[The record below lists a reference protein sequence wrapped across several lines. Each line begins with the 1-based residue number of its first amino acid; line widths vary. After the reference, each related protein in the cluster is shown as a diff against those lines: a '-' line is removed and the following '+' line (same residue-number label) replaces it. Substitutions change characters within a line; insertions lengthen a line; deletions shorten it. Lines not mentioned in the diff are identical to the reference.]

1 LHRRIPKDIRRY
13 VDDNIP
19 HPVGIIGCRST
30 ISEISLD
37 CCEYDLAIFNSEQT
51 NESNRILN
59 IGNYNGELI
68 TLPTLPRQLTDILV
82 LKDMIL
88 LHDDNKFMLSSII
101 EGNSN
106 SNTYRKMLT
115 AFGKRAIIRS
125 LFRYEKI
132 NRAIQTQPVLAAM
145 WMKISAYDFLEG
157 ILSLGGSKPMPLHEL
172 YQIRHLTIERQ
183 DIADAIIAALECIGV
198 ERATRSNI
206 SRSFQGVYGLNST
219 QYDRELISIKMKHLL
234 QTGMLPDCYYYIG
247 KIGGKS
253 LLEKSEKFYSK
264 YTKLIQI
271 AMDLSNEV
279 QHIQKLHNC
288 LFKVGK
294 SVLKN

>member
-1 LHRRIPKDIRRY
+1 MQKRIPKDIRRY
-13 VDDNIP
+13 VDDNIS

-37 CCEYDLAIFNSEQT
+37 CCEYGLAIFNSEQT
-51 NESNRILN
+51 NGSNRILN
-59 IGNYNGELI
+59 IGNYNVELI
-68 TLPTLPRQLTDILV
+68 TLPTLPKQLTDILV

-106 SNTYRKMLT
+106 SNTYRKMLM
-115 AFGKRAIIRS
+115 AFGKKTIIRS

-132 NRAIQTQPVLAAM
+132 NRAIQTQPILAAM

-157 ILSLGGSKPMPLHEL
+157 ILSLGVSKPMPLHEL
-172 YQIRHLTIERQ
+172 YQIRHLTIGRQ
-183 DIADAIIAALECIGV
+183 DIGDAIIAALEYIGV

-219 QYDRELISIKMKHLL
+219 QYDRVNFYKNEASTSDWHVAGLL
-234 QTGMLPDCYYYIG
+234 LLPRQDWRKKLAG
-247 KIGGKS
+247 KK
-253 LLEKSEKFYSK
+253 
-264 YTKLIQI
+264 
-271 AMDLSNEV
+271 
-279 QHIQKLHNC
+279 
-288 LFKVGK
+288 
-294 SVLKN
+294 

>member
-1 LHRRIPKDIRRY
+1 MQITIAKYSCTEEYQKTLGD
-13 VDDNIP
+13 VDDNIS

-30 ISEISLD
+30 ISEISFD

-59 IGNYNGELI
+59 IGNYNVELI
-68 TLPTLPRQLTDILV
+68 TLPTLPKHLTDILV

-106 SNTYRKMLT
+106 SSTYRKMLT

-132 NRAIQTQPVLAAM
+132 NRAIQTQPILAAM

-172 YQIRHLTIERQ
+172 YQIRNLTIKRQ

-219 QYDRELISIKMKHLL
+219 QYHRVDFYKNEASTSDWHVARLL
-234 QTGMLPDCYYYIG
+234 LLPRQDWRKKLAG
-247 KIGGKS
+247 KK
-253 LLEKSEKFYSK
+253 
-264 YTKLIQI
+264 
-271 AMDLSNEV
+271 
-279 QHIQKLHNC
+279 
-288 LFKVGK
+288 
-294 SVLKN
+294 

>member
-1 LHRRIPKDIRRY
+1 MHRRIPKDIRRY

-30 ISEISLD
+30 ISEISFD

-59 IGNYNGELI
+59 IGNYNVELI
-68 TLPTLPRQLTDILV
+68 TLPTLPKHLTDILV

-132 NRAIQTQPVLAAM
+132 NRAIQTQPILAAM

-172 YQIRHLTIERQ
+172 YQIRNLTIKRQ

-206 SRSFQGVYGLNST
+206 SRSFQGVYGLNSM

-234 QTGMLPDCYYYIG
+234 QTGMLPDCYYYLG

-253 LLEKSEKFYSK
+253 LLEKSEKFCSK

-279 QHIQKLHNC
+279 QHMQKLHNC
-288 LFKVGK
+288 LFKVSK